1 MLGGG
6 GGGEGVGG
14 EGAVLTEGED
24 VVDMEDFLRGDTGME
39 TDY

>member
-1 MLGGG
+1 MLGG

-14 EGAVLTEGED
+14 GALLTEGED
-24 VVDMEDFLRGDTGME
+24 VVDMEDFLGGDTGME